1 MIETSTVFT
10 HISVLG
16 AEAPEALVH
25 NPDGLYIDGTFG
37 RGGHSRRILNKL
49 SEKGRLIAFDRDP
62 EAIAAA
68 AAITDPRFHIVH
80 RPFSS
85 LEPTLRE
92 MGIDAVDGVFFDIGV
107 SSPQIDDARRGF
119 SFRNDGPLD
128 MRMDTS
134 SGETA
139 AEWLAHVDEKA
150 LKDVIRLYGE
160 ERFAGPIARAIV
172 ARRAT
177 QPLTS
182 TAELANL
189 IASVVPKNKK
199 DPGQHPA
206 TRTFQA
212 IRIEV
217 NHELDEL
224 KAALTGATHLLRPQ
238 GRLAVITFHS
248 LEDRLVKHFFDEMAH
263 PERNIDPRL
272 PFKQSELPLP
282 VYTDIERIRPS
293 EDECNVN
300 PRSRSAILRVGVRT
314 DAAWQ
319 GAY

>member
-1 MIETSTVFT
+1 MTETSPVFT

-25 NPDGLYIDGTFG
+25 NRDGLYIDGTFG

-62 EAIAAA
+62 EAIEAART
-68 AAITDPRFHIVH
+68 ITDPRFTIVH
-80 RPFSS
+80 SPFSL

-92 MGIDAVDGVFFDIGV
+92 MGISAVDGVFLDIGV

-139 AEWLAHVDEKA
+139 AEWLSHVEEKD
-150 LKDVIRLYGE
+150 LKEVIRLYGE
-160 ERFAGPIARAIV
+160 ERFAGQIARAIV
-172 ARRAT
+172 ARRNT
-177 QPLTS
+177 SPLTT
-182 TAELANL
+182 TAELANSV
-189 IASVVPKNKK
+189 ASVVPVNKK

-224 KAALTGATHLLRPQ
+224 KAALAGATNLLVSG

-248 LEDRLVKHFFDEMAH
+248 LEDRVVKHFFDEMAH

-272 PFKQSELPLP
+272 PLTQAELPRP
-282 VYTDIERIRPS
+282 IYRDIERIRPTK
-293 EDECNVN
+293 EECDIN

-314 DAAWQ
+314 DTPWQ
-319 GAY
+319 GGH